1 MVSSSPT
8 KVAHLL
14 NMPTQEKGIE
24 SFDIPKKSH
33 FQLRGPTNGFAESDG
48 RPAAQ
53 GLQKG
58 IANGTRRSEE
68 QSSDSTT
75 ADSDEPAF
83 SSSLSNESTSPQSKK
98 YPTTKS
104 NGSVG
109 TENKQT
115 AAAPAEFKESNTEIP
130 GKTSGT
136 ANQGTALSSTL
147 ADSYYDAPGDRATL
161 NAQSAQNRI
170 PGDLVHSGKSSLE
183 SQTLSQN
190 NTTARTTPPH
200 SSPSDTGVSPNKPS
214 GLEEQS
220 KVPSDLTNHQSD
232 GAVSK
237 NNEQDAQNEQNEQN
251 EQNKLKARQRPH
263 RPSTTA
269 SKSAAAV
276 AAARL
281 DNEVLVGTR
290 VSEGHGNFITA
301 YNMLTGIRVAV
312 SRCTAKVNRPL
323 TASDFSA
330 TDEISFDM
338 SGGGHSPSSKYM
350 FHFKDYSPWVFR
362 HLRELFKLDPA
373 DYLMSLTSKY
383 IVSELGSPGK
393 SGSFFYYSRDYRF
406 IIKTIR
412 HSEHKLLRRILRRYY
427 EHVKTNPNT
436 LISQFYGLHR
446 VSLPFGRKIHFV
458 VMNNVFPA
466 LYEIHERYDLK
477 GSVLGREYTKGD
489 HKPIV
494 VYKDLD
500 WLRNHRRIVLGP
512 EKRENIIKQL
522 EKDVAFLKSVNVMDY
537 SLLIGIH
544 DMSRGNSA
552 LKSLFNLDQFGPV
565 DKTNGKGKKGNT
577 NSPNLVKSKVGS
589 DISTNVDANMSE
601 TQREF
606 SELQT
611 QLQKAT
617 PEKLKEFDFADEY
630 RSAFYFYRDHGGFQS
645 TDVNDESLDVIY
657 YVGVIDFLTG
667 YTLRKSIETFC
678 KSLIHDRKE
687 LSAVPAGEYGDRFM
701 KFLRGSIGPAIKA
714 SKPTNKRNTDQV
726 NKSNNPHKSAS
737 FAEAEAGVIP
747 PRKRESGKD
756 GVHNGS
762 NSETK
767 SVHEN
772 AEQPNSQTQNG
783 DSNFSLAPVTAVTVE
798 NQTFETAVK
807 AHSPPMLEQCRRP
820 SVVGYGQD
828 LPKIA

>member
-8 KVAHLL
+8 KVAHFPT
-14 NMPTQEKGIE
+14 MPPQEKGIE
-24 SFDIPKKSH
+24 NFEIPGRSH
-33 FQLRGPTNGFAESDG
+33 IRLRRPTNGFAESAG
-48 RPAAQ
+48 NPAPQ
-53 GLQKG
+53 GLQQG
-58 IANGTRRSEE
+58 IANGTRK
-68 QSSDSTT
+68 SDELLSDTT
-75 ADSDEPAF
+75 TGDSDEVAL
-83 SSSLSNESTSPQSKK
+83 SSPRSNESNSPQMKTYSAAQ
-98 YPTTKS
+98 
-104 NGSVG
+104 NDGSVS
-109 TENKQT
+109 TQT
-115 AAAPAEFKESNTEIP
+115 MYDVADPAGSRRANSTESNKI
-130 GKTSGT
+130 SGQ
-136 ANQGTALSSTL
+136 APQGAHQGAPLPSTF
-147 ADSYYDAPGDRATL
+147 ADSYYDAPSDAVP
-161 NAQSAQNRI
+161 QNTRKGNQNKYN
-170 PGDLVHSGKSSLE
+170 GDLLASGDSSLN

-190 NTTARTTPPH
+190 NMTAKTTPPH
-200 SSPSDTGVSPNKPS
+200 SSPSDKGVLNSKPT
-214 GLEEQS
+214 EEETKASESS
-220 KVPSDLTNHQSD
+220 KSLSKEQVIESTNDTSDKIDQKGRS
-232 GAVSK
+232 
-237 NNEQDAQNEQNEQN
+237 
-251 EQNKLKARQRPH
+251 RPH

-512 EKRENIIKQL
+512 EKREQIIKQL

-565 DKTNGKGKKGNT
+565 DKKNGKNKGDNT
-577 NSPNLVKSKVGS
+577 KSPNLVKSKVGS
-589 DISTNVDANMSE
+589 DLSTNVDANMSE

-645 TDVNDESLDVIY
+645 TDVNNENLDVIY

-667 YTLRKSIETFC
+667 YTFRKSIETFC
-678 KSLIHDRKE
+678 KSLIHDRKD
-687 LSAVPAGEYGDRFM
+687 LSAVPSSEYGDRFM
-701 KFLRGSIGPAIKA
+701 KFLRGSIGPAIRAVK
-714 SKPTNKRNTDQV
+714 SNNRNTDGSSKK
-726 NKSNNPHKSAS
+726 NTSSKTAA
-737 FAEAEAGVIP
+737 FAEAEKEAP
-747 PRKRESGKD
+747 SPQASEKKD
-756 GVHNGS
+756 MVRNGS
-762 NSETK
+762 NGK
-767 SVHEN
+767 SVLDQNN
-772 AEQPNSQTQNG
+772 AEQGADTSQNE
-783 DSNFSLAPVTAVTVE
+783 DSSFSPTPVTAVTVD
-798 NQTFETAVK
+798 NQKFETAVK
-807 AHSPPMLEQCRRP
+807 AHPPMLEQCRRP
-820 SVVGYGQD
+820 SVIGYGQD
-828 LPKIA
+828 LPKVT